1 MLTRAARPN
10 PPVSFRLKNRS
21 EGPLIAHIRVDLP
34 PDAHPAGLF
43 LELKDGQ
50 EGGAVAAGHEFRH
63 DVRQL
68 ISALDINIYRDL
80 SKELHKLGDFSK
92 T

>member
-1 MLTRAARPN
+1 MFTPI
-10 PPVSFRLKNRS
+10 
-21 EGPLIAHIRVDLP
+21 IA
-34 PDAHPAGLF
+34 F
-43 LELKDGQ
+43 ELKDDQ
-50 EGGAVAAGHEFRH
+50 EGGALAAGHEFRY

-68 ISALDINIYRDL
+68 ISALDINIYMDL